1 MAWQEV
7 KAMIAS
13 DLVEES
19 LEIADQAEERGVP
32 AARLRVEQRRW
43 MAHSTEDAE
52 VLLEPC

>member
-1 MAWQEV
+1 
-7 KAMIAS
+7 MIAS

-43 MAHSTEDAE
+43 MAGGGGVPRRGARG
-52 VLLEPC
+52 